1 MSEIN
6 SFCENLGST
15 APTPGGGAAAGI
27 TLSLGAA
34 CAEKA
39 ARFSLKDDSNDD
51 FINRFA
57 EIREHGHQLCADDQ
71 KYFLEWQNARKLPKE
86 TEEEKKIRKE
96 QVDKYAAECARVPL
110 KLGRQAI
117 YLIKTIEEFLPT
129 CNKWLI
135 SDAAVGAG
143 HAAAA
148 FESSIFNIMINLPY
162 VKDETFSS
170 ELKAFMNDHI
180 EMFNTIKEKIYKK
193 TEEVLQQ

>member
-1 MSEIN
+1 MSDIKL
-6 SFCENLGST
+6 FCEELGST

-34 CAEKA
+34 AAEKA
-39 ARFSLKDDSNDD
+39 ARFSLKEDSNED
-51 FINRFA
+51 FVNKFA
-57 EIREHGHQLCADDQ
+57 EIREHGHQLCEDDQ
-71 KYFLEWQNARKLPKE
+71 KYFIEWQKARKLPKE
-86 TEEEKKIRKE
+86 SDEEKKIRKE

-117 YLIKTIEEFLPT
+117 YLIKTIEEFLPS

-135 SDAAVGAG
+135 SDAAVGAS

-148 FESSIFNIMINLPY
+148 FESSLFNIMINLPY
-162 VKDETFSS
+162 VKDETFAS
-170 ELKAFMNDHI
+170 ELKAFMNDHV
-180 EMFNTIKEKIYKK
+180 EMFNTTKEKILKK